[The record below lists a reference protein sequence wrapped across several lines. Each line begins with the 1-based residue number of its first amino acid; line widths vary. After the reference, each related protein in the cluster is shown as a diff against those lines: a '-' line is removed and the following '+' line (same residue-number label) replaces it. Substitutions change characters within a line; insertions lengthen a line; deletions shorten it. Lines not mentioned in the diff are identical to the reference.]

1 MSAQKGPF
9 GLKQTQ
15 TGRKAPERPTTPQ
28 ECPKHHKTLWLVGY
42 HWYDILSRTLRPF
55 GYPSGAH
62 WDRIC
67 PKTSLLVL
75 IDDPMVATK
84 DRKESKNFANYLS
97 GLAPLMWSRAACFH
111 TILAFPGTRC
121 SLHKGLFCPPK
132 SSFRGSIFGRMLF
145 WLEHM
150 HLSQRKAVINWCNY
164 NAHWTIQLEKTSKLD
179 VVQ

>member
-1 MSAQKGPF
+1 MSAQ
-9 GLKQTQ
+9 
-15 TGRKAPERPTTPQ
+15 KAPERPTTPQ

-75 IDDPMVATK
+75 IDDPMVATSQ
-84 DRKESKNFANYLS
+84 RTERSLNFFAKYLS
-97 GLAPLMWSRAACFH
+97 GLARFH

-121 SLHKGLFCPPK
+121 SLHKGLFCPPNPPLEAPFLVGCCFGWNICICHNGK
-132 SSFRGSIFGRMLF
+132 LWSIDAITMHIEPSSR
-145 WLEHM
+145 
-150 HLSQRKAVINWCNY
+150 RKRPN
-164 NAHWTIQLEKTSKLD
+164 
-179 VVQ
+179 

>member
-121 SLHKGLFCPPK
+121 SLHKGLFCPPNPPLEAPFLVGCCFGWNICICHNGK
-132 SSFRGSIFGRMLF
+132 LWSIDAITMHIEPSS
-145 WLEHM
+145 W
-150 HLSQRKAVINWCNY
+150 RKRPN
-164 NAHWTIQLEKTSKLD
+164 
-179 VVQ
+179 

>member
-84 DRKESKNFANYLS
+84 DRKESKNFAKYLS
-97 GLAPLMWSRAACFH
+97 GLARFH
-111 TILAFPGTRC
+111 TILAFPGISKRVFLVSEGPKRTFGEAQRFTYHKLIILIFPW
-121 SLHKGLFCPPK
+121 SLFVP
-132 SSFRGSIFGRMLF
+132 
-145 WLEHM
+145 
-150 HLSQRKAVINWCNY
+150 QR
-164 NAHWTIQLEKTSKLD
+164 
-179 VVQ
+179 